1 MKAITIAVSNLRR
14 MFRNRESFFFVFIL
28 PIALIFLIGAQFGG
42 SPAPSLGVVSGEGQ
56 RSQALV
62 DALGEEARLD
72 VVSYAAEDEL
82 RTAVERGNVNAGLL
96 IPPEYDAE
104 ITADT
109 SIDMPFFARPDGLGP
124 QLQAVVGSV
133 VAEETAPLVAAIVAD
148 GQGAGPIDQA
158 EARAR
163 ELAATMPTV
172 EVVTSTSGESLF
184 PSTLGR
190 FDLGAASQLTLFMF
204 VTALTGAAVLIET
217 RRLGISTRMIST
229 PTPVGTVVAG
239 EGLGRYLVV
248 LFQGLY
254 IMLATLVIFRV
265 DWGDPVGAIAV
276 VLAFAAVG
284 AGTAMLFGTL
294 FSNAQQ
300 AAGVGVVFG
309 LGLAA
314 LGGSMVP
321 AELFSDTLQQVARLT
336 PHYWANSAF
345 AELVRNGGTLADIL
359 PQLGVLLVYASA
371 LLLLATWRMRVVLT
385 RT

>member
-1 MKAITIAVSNLRR
+1 LLV
-14 MFRNRESFFFVFIL
+14 
-28 PIALIFLIGAQFGG
+28 P
-42 SPAPSLGVVSGEGQ
+42 PAYDEELTAGTS
-56 RSQALV
+56 V
-62 DALGEEARLD
+62 DL
-72 VVSYAAEDEL
+72 
-82 RTAVERGNVNAGLL
+82 
-96 IPPEYDAE
+96 
-104 ITADT
+104 
-109 SIDMPFFARPDGLGP
+109 PFFARPDGLGP

-133 VAEETAPLVAAIVAD
+133 VAQETAPMVAAIVAD
-148 GQGAGPIDQA
+148 GQGAGPIDEA

-163 ELAATMPTV
+163 QTAESMPKVIV
-172 EVVTSTSGESLF
+172 ETSTIGESLF
-184 PSTLGR
+184 PATLGR

-229 PTPVGTVVAG
+229 PTSVGTVVAG

-254 IMLATLVIFRV
+254 IMVATLLIFRV

-300 AAGVGVVFG
+300 AIGVGIVFA

-321 AELFSDTLQQVARLT
+321 AELFSDTLQRVARLT

-359 PQLGVLLVYASA
+359 PQLGVLLAYAA
-371 LLLLATWRMRVVLT
+371 VLLVLATWRMRVVIT
-385 RT
+385 RP

>member
-1 MKAITIAVSNLRR
+1 
-14 MFRNRESFFFVFIL
+14 
-28 PIALIFLIGAQFGG
+28 
-42 SPAPSLGVVSGEGQ
+42 
-56 RSQALV
+56 
-62 DALGEEARLD
+62 
-72 VVSYAAEDEL
+72 
-82 RTAVERGNVNAGLL
+82 
-96 IPPEYDAE
+96 
-104 ITADT
+104 
-109 SIDMPFFARPDGLGP
+109 
-124 QLQAVVGSV
+124 
-133 VAEETAPLVAAIVAD
+133 
-148 GQGAGPIDQA
+148 
-158 EARAR
+158 
-163 ELAATMPTV
+163 MPTV
-172 EVVTSTSGESLF
+172 QVTTSTLGESLF

-229 PTPVGTVVAG
+229 PTSVGTVVTG

-254 IMLATLVIFRV
+254 IMVATLLIFRV
-265 DWGDPVGAIAV
+265 DWGDPVGAVAI

-300 AAGVGVVFG
+300 AAGIGVVFG

-321 AELFSDTLQQVARLT
+321 VELFSDTLQQVARLT

-345 AELVRNGGTLADIL
+345 SELVRSGGTLADIL
-359 PQLGVLLVYASA
+359 PQLGVLLVYAA
-371 LLLLATWRMRVVLT
+371 VLLVLATWRMRVVLT
-385 RT
+385 RP